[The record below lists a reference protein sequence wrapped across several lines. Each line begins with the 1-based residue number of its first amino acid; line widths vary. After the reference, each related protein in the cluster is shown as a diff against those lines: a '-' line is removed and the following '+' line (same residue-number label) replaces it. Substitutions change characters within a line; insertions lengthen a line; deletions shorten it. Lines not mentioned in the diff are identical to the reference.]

1 MKKLRALGV
10 AGVLSLAM
18 GMPVFAADFAGGHT
32 GFHTGRGV
40 GHHVN
45 FAVCMTTNC
54 VKPFWGV
61 AAVQCNV
68 GNRDLVCQ
76 DWSGYCSNYADVDNN
91 GVCDNYTGTG
101 NGGGNGNY
109 VDGDNNGV
117 CDNYAGAGNGAGYRG
132 GGHHGG
138 GHHGG
143 RNR

>member
-1 MKKLRALGV
+1 MDCWEVIGQMKKLRALGV

-18 GMPVFAADFAGGHT
+18 GMPVFAADFAGGHI

-40 GHHVN
+40 GHHMN
-45 FAVCMTTNC
+45 FAVCMTANC

-91 GVCDNYTGTG
+91 GVCDNYTG
-101 NGGGNGNY
+101 
-109 VDGDNNGV
+109 
-117 CDNYAGAGNGAGYRG
+117 AGSGAGYRG

-138 GHHGG
+138 GNGGGHHGG